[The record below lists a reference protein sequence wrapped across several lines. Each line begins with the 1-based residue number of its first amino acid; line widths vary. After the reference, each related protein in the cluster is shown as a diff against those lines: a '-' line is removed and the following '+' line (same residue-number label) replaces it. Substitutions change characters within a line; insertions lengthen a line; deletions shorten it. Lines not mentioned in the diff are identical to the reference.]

1 MFLACPEW
9 CIHCHI
15 EPQVRERLLFE
26 DMDRAS
32 WFSAAGVS
40 GLEVGRTRNCT
51 HSWQRMADGLDCT
64 PNYVI
69 VSIPQNPG
77 PQKKQDIRIRN
88 RFVQNCYFFNF
99 LQTNPLHSPTKLLW
113 WDSPFQ
119 LFSKLN
125 RLNWTLIHI
134 PVSFVDLQVQR
145 LLERHQEMH
154 QVTAVSC
161 DYSLTEAG
169 MVGSQRC

>member
-88 RFVQNCYFFNF
+88 RFVQNCYFLNF

-125 RLNWTLIHI
+125 RSNWTLIHM
-134 PVSFVDLQVQR
+134 VSTFL
-145 LLERHQEMH
+145 
-154 QVTAVSC
+154 
-161 DYSLTEAG
+161 SLWLTGPAIARASSRDAPG
-169 MVGSQRC
+169 NGSEL